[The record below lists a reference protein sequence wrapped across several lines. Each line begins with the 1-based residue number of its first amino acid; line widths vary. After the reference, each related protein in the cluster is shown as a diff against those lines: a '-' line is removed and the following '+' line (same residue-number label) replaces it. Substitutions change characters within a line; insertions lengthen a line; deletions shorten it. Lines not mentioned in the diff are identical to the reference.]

1 MPMMHASN
9 ARVVRLP
16 ARAAC
21 SRGAQGFAVPVCP
34 AVSVAAALHGGAAA
48 ALDGRRLPELEHEYS
63 TVCQKAGK
71 ARLRLS
77 CCKDFFANPCRA
89 ILFFTTCTAL
99 EDFAFE
105 KVKLLQH
112 CTKVQRLQLGVDSAE
127 NHFFRLNENFEM

>member
-77 CCKDFFANPCRA
+77 CRKDFLRILAGQFSFLLRA
-89 ILFFTTCTAL
+89 
-99 EDFAFE
+99 
-105 KVKLLQH
+105 
-112 CTKVQRLQLGVDSAE
+112 QR
-127 NHFFRLNENFEM
+127 